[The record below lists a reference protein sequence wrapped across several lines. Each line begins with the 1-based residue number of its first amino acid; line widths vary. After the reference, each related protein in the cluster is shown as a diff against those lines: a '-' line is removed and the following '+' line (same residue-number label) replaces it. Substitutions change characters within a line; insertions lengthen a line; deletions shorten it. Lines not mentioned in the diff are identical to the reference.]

1 MDQEEKR
8 KCLYCGEPIYG
19 RLDKKFCCDSCRNS
33 YNYERT
39 HKQTNLVRNVNAI
52 LARNYAILQE
62 LNASGKTSV
71 TQRQLADKNFD
82 FRYFTHLY
90 KTKTGSVYYIIYDQ
104 AYLPKEGSSDSYLLV
119 KFEEKQ

>member
-1 MDQEEKR
+1 MEQEEKR

>member
-1 MDQEEKR
+1 MEEEKR

-39 HKQTNLVRNVNAI
+39 HKQTNLVRNINAI

-62 LNASGKTSV
+62 LNTTGKTSV
-71 TQRQLADKNFD
+71 AQRQLTERNFD

-90 KTKTGSVYYIIYDQ
+90 KTKTGSVYYIVYDQ
-104 AYLPKEGSSDSYLLV
+104 AYLPKDGSSDSYLLV

>member
-1 MDQEEKR
+1 MEEKR

-19 RLDKKFCCDSCRNS
+19 RMDKKFCCDSCRNS

-39 HKQTNLVRNVNAI
+39 HKQTNLVRNINAI

-62 LNASGKTSV
+62 LNASGKTFV
-71 TQRQLADKNFD
+71 TQRQLADKSFD

-90 KTKTGSVYYIIYDQ
+90 KTKTGSVYYIVYDQ
-104 AYLPKEGSSDSYLLV
+104 AYLPKEGSSDTYLLV
-119 KFEEKQ
+119 KFEERQ